1 MEPTDI
7 VARANRIGLSQ
18 KELAGL
24 TGLHKTTVE
33 RTLNGKTDPRRSTLR
48 KLEHALLD
56 HEREQLA
63 RLRQLHP
70 EAGEAA
76 E

>member
-1 MEPTDI
+1 MEPADI
-7 VARANRIGLSQ
+7 VARANRIGLPQ
-18 KELAGL
+18 KRLAELS
-24 TGLHKTTVE
+24 GLHKTTVE

-56 HEREQLA
+56 HERDQLA

-70 EAGEAA
+70 EVSGAA